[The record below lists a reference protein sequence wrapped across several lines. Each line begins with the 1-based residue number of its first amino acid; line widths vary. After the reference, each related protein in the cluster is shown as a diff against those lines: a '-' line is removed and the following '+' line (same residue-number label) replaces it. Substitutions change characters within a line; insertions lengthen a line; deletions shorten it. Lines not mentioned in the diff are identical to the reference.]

1 MIDNHLSLRHYA
13 KEWLIWR
20 LTVFPFTHVFRLAT
34 NLIATRLIVPQA
46 FGLISL
52 ASIAIT
58 FLNILLDFGFYPS
71 VVQNRRGDDPVL
83 LNTVW
88 TMQIIRGLLI
98 WGCCS
103 IAAQPMARFY
113 GEPELLWV
121 MPILSLNSAIASCN
135 STALMTLGRHMEFRK
150 LFLFEFGASVLSSLV
165 LLVWVGQS
173 SGIWA
178 LVGGGTFGALIRL
191 VWSHRLLPDRPN
203 RLAWD
208 LESAKSILSF
218 GRWIWILSFAGFFV
232 AQSERWGL
240 STLAGAKVWQM
251 FDVASKSIAPIGTL
265 WYFGTFNNEVIF
277 PFFARQL
284 DLPRDILRTRMLRLR
299 KWVLI
304 VFGVVLL
311 AIAGF
316 SDVLVSIVYDSRY
329 ALAGEIAQ
337 ILSIGLFP
345 VLLVYTTEPFLL
357 AIARPRYFAF
367 GKILQLLVV
376 SGGMFLGFRLG
387 DLIGVLWA
395 IAFSQISFYAIVAY
409 GLHREGLSTLKQDLQ
424 ATGIFLGL
432 LALILI
438 GRSIAGMGLPIGL
451 LLGR

>member
-1 MIDNHLSLRHYA
+1 MIDDSLSLRHYT

-20 LTVFPFTHVFRLAT
+20 LTVFPFSQVFRWVT
-34 NLIATRLIVPQA
+34 NLIAIRLIVPQA

-52 ASIAIT
+52 ASMGIT
-58 FLNILLDFGFYPS
+58 FLDILLDFGFYPS

-121 MPILSLNSAIASCN
+121 IPILGLNSAIASCN
-135 STALMTLGRHMEFRK
+135 ATALMTLGRHMQFRK
-150 LFLFEFGASVLSSLV
+150 LFLFEVGASVLSSLV
-165 LLVWVGQS
+165 LLVWIRQS
-173 SGIWA
+173 PGIWA
-178 LVGGGTFGALIRL
+178 LLGGGTFGVLLRL

-218 GRWIWILSFAGFFV
+218 GRWIWILSFTGFFI
-232 AQSERWGL
+232 AQSEGLIL
-240 STLAGAKVWQM
+240 STLVGAEVRQM
-251 FDVASKSIAPIGTL
+251 FDAASKWIAPIGTL
-265 WYFGTFNNEVIF
+265 WYFGTFNGEVIF
-277 PFFARQL
+277 PFFARQP
-284 DLPRDILRTRMLRLR
+284 DLPRNILRARMLRLR

-304 VFGVVLL
+304 VFGFVLL
-311 AIAGF
+311 ATASF
-316 SDVLVSIVYDSRY
+316 SDVLVSIFYDSRY
-329 ALAGEIAQ
+329 ALAGEIAP

-345 VLLVYTTEPFLL
+345 VLLVSTAEPFLW

-387 DLIGVLWA
+387 GLFGVLGA
-395 IAFSQISFYAIVAY
+395 IAFSQLSFYAIVAY

-438 GRSIAGMGLPIGL
+438 GRSIVGMGLPIAL
-451 LLGR
+451 LIR